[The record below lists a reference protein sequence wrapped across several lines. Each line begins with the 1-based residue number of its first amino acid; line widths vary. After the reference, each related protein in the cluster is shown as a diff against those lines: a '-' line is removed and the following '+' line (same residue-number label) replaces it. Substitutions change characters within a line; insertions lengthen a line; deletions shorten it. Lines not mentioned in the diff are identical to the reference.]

1 MILEIRLSNFFSIKE
16 EIVLDLTA
24 GNSQSKKA
32 QELNQNV
39 FQFKDTNVLK
49 TVALYGANASGKSS
63 IIKAIRFCCSMVSQ
77 SHLHNENTV
86 YNFKPFKFDGYKNK
100 PSTFMIKFVSNDIEY
115 EYSFSL
121 TQNEILTEELYYY
134 PNNRRAKV
142 FTRNESISGTKND
155 KYSFGSLIK
164 RPLDV
169 TENTSNKTLYISRA
183 SQMDREIGKEIFN
196 FFREKFLLGY
206 AGFNALSIETLLN
219 ENKQLILEA
228 LQIADS
234 DIIDIKIKK
243 LDVPVKN
250 LTFSIADT
258 KTTVT
263 DTIQHAIQL
272 STYHKASPKIPFD
285 LHTEES
291 DGTQKLFMILLCLLD
306 IVKNNKALIID
317 EIESSLH
324 TNIVEFI
331 IKMFHAGNSSQL
343 IYSTHNTNL
352 LNLNK
357 VRKDQIYFVNKKE
370 DASTDL
376 YSLFDF
382 KDFRENMDVEKAY
395 LQGRFDA
402 IPIIDDSDA
411 NLKSLIYGEK

>member
-16 EIVLDLTA
+16 EVVLDLTA

-32 QELNQNV
+32 QELSQNV
-39 FQFKDTNVLK
+39 FQFKDTTVLK

-63 IIKAIRFCCSMVSQ
+63 IIKAIRFCCRMVFE
-77 SHLHNENTV
+77 SHKNNENV
-86 YNFKPFKFDGYKNK
+86 VFNFQPFKFEGYKNK
-100 PSTFMIKFVSNDIEY
+100 PSTFLIKFVSNEIEY
-115 EYSFSL
+115 EYSFTL
-121 TQNEILTEELYYY
+121 TQNEILKEELYYF
-134 PNNRRAKV
+134 PNNRRAKI
-142 FTRNESISGTKND
+142 FTRDETINGTKSE
-155 KYSFGSLIK
+155 KYTFGSVIK
-164 RPLDV
+164 RPLDIA
-169 TENTSNKTLYISRA
+169 ENTSNKTLYISRA

-206 AGFNALSIETLLN
+206 VGFNALSIETLLN

-234 DIIDIKIKK
+234 DIVDIKIKK
-243 LDVPVKN
+243 LDVPVKS
-250 LTFSIADT
+250 LKFSIGGDA

-263 DTIQHAIQL
+263 DTIQQTVQIF
-272 STYHKASPKIPFD
+272 TYHKAAPKIAFD
-285 LHTEES
+285 LHSEES
-291 DGTQKLFMILLCLLD
+291 DGTQKLFNILLSLLD

-357 VRKDQIYFVNKKE
+357 VRKDQIYFVNKKA

-411 NLKSLIYGEK
+411 NLKSLIHG